1 MSIISD
7 EEAEKMA
14 SKARLR
20 IATWILAEENMG
32 RSMDDFSGEL
42 MTKIRDGD
50 FFEFSPSREIG

>member
-1 MSIISD
+1 
-7 EEAEKMA
+7 MA